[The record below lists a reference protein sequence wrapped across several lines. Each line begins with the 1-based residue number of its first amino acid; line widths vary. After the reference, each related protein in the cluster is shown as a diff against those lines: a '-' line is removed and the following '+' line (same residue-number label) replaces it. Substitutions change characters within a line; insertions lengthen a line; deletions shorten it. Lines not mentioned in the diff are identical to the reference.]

1 MLGALIS
8 RQLLRPDKMG
18 HQACVRHR
26 SIYGLNEKDV
36 DGECS
41 SAALRRIVGAAGRS
55 CSHFRQY
62 T

>member
-26 SIYGLNEKDV
+26 SIYGLNEMTLMA
-36 DGECS
+36 
-41 SAALRRIVGAAGRS
+41 SAAPQRYAGS
-55 CSHFRQY
+55 
-62 T
+62 